1 MKIIITENQLN
12 HIKEENVNSTT
23 QIKFLKKYYDVEV
36 SSNVSGKKIT
46 TRVKLVPKDTDNDM
60 TPFVVSS
67 KAVWINRGGL
77 LDFDDCTYIRN
88 TERMPLLDYM
98 TNKYYLDEYV
108 EQLHRSEAMRRIS

>member
-1 MKIIITENQLN
+1 MKIIITEGQLN
-12 HIKEENVNSTT
+12 LIKEETIDSTT

-36 SSNVSGKKIT
+36 SSNVSGKKIIT
-46 TRVKLVPKDTDNDM
+46 KVKLVPKDINNEM

-67 KAVWINRGGL
+67 KAVWINRNGG

-88 TERMPLLDYM
+88 IERMPLLDYM

-108 EQLHRSEAMRRIS
+108 EQLHRSEAMKRVS

>member
-12 HIKEENVNSTT
+12 HIKEGTISSTT

-36 SSNVSGKKIT
+36 SSNVSGKKIIT
-46 TRVKLVPKDTDNDM
+46 KVKLVPKDINNEM

-67 KAVWINRGGL
+67 KAVWINRNGG

-88 TERMPLLDYM
+88 IERMPLLDYM
-98 TNKYYLDEYV
+98 GDTHYLNGYLEH
-108 EQLHRSEAMRRIS
+108 LHRSEAKKMVS